1 VDRARLRGAVVL
13 FGVGAFAFVA
23 DRLTKV
29 WAESRLADGPIEV
42 IPGVLT
48 FRFTTN
54 SGGAFSIG
62 GSAPWI
68 FVTASVLVIGV
79 IVVTAFRHT
88 SVVSA
93 LAAGLI
99 LGGALGNLT
108 DRAIRGD
115 GFRGRVVDFIDLH
128 VWPIFNLAD
137 TAIVIGAILLALG
150 SFLDGRRDAPG
161 GADEGSGPS
170 DEPHPR
176 DPEPADA
183 R

>member
-1 VDRARLRGAVVL
+1 VDRARRRGATVL
-13 FGVGAFAFVA
+13 FVVAGLAYLA
-23 DRLTKV
+23 DRLTKI
-29 WAESRLADGPIEV
+29 WAERSLIDAPIEV
-42 IPGVLT
+42 IDGVLT

-62 GSAPWI
+62 GSTPWI
-68 FVTASVLVIGV
+68 FVTASVLVIGI

-88 SVVSA
+88 SVLSA
-93 LAAGLI
+93 VAVGLI

-137 TAIVIGAILLALG
+137 TAIVVGALILALG
-150 SFLDGRRDAPG
+150 SFFDGRRD
-161 GADEGSGPS
+161 
-170 DEPHPR
+170 EP
-176 DPEPADA
+176 ESADA

>member
-1 VDRARLRGAVVL
+1 VDRVRRRGAAVVL
-13 FGVGAFAFVA
+13 FSVATLAYLA
-23 DRLTKV
+23 DRLTKI
-29 WAESRLADGPIEV
+29 WAETRLVDAPIDV
-42 IPGVLT
+42 IDGVLT

-62 GSAPWI
+62 GSTPWV
-68 FVTASVLVIGV
+68 FVTASVVVIGI

-88 SVVSA
+88 NVASA
-93 LAAGLI
+93 VAVGLI

-115 GFRGRVVDFIDLH
+115 AFRGRVVDFIDVH

-137 TAIVIGAILLALG
+137 TAIVVGAVVLALG
-150 SFLDGRRDAPG
+150 SILDDRAHHR
-161 GADEGSGPS
+161 GP
-170 DEPHPR
+170 P
-176 DPEPADA
+176 DA

>member
-1 VDRARLRGAVVL
+1 VDRARRRGAAVL
-13 FGVGAFAFVA
+13 FSVAALAYLA

-29 WAESRLADGPIEV
+29 WAEARLVDAPIDV
-42 IPGVLT
+42 IEGVLT

-62 GSAPWI
+62 GSTPWV
-68 FVTASVLVIGV
+68 FVTASVVVVGI
-79 IVVTAFRHT
+79 IMVTAFRHT
-88 SVVSA
+88 SVTSA
-93 LAAGLI
+93 VAVGLI

-115 GFRGRVVDFIDLH
+115 GFRGRVVDFIDVH

-137 TAIVIGAILLALG
+137 TAIVVGALILALG
-150 SFLDGRRDAPG
+150 SFLDGRTEER
-161 GADEGSGPS
+161 E
-170 DEPHPR
+170 PR
-176 DPEPADA
+176 DG